1 LAHPYN
7 NKYEEKCGQNMAKPV
22 LMTIDD
28 DAEVLRA
35 VERDLRSRYSERYRV
50 LRADSGAAALDALRA
65 LKKRSDAV
73 ALLLADQRMPEMSGV
88 DFLGKAMEIYPQTKR
103 VLLTAYADTDA
114 AIRAIN
120 QAKIHHYLLKP
131 WDPPEEHFYPVID
144 DLLDDWRG
152 SYHPP
157 FEGIRV
163 LGHRWSPESY
173 AVREFLARNQV
184 PYQWFDLET
193 SGSNAEVERL
203 AMTAGDAVAHLP
215 VVFFPDGS
223 TLTEPTAAQ
232 LAEKLGLR
240 VRADFAFYDLLIVG
254 GGPAGLAAAVY
265 GASEGLST
273 VMIEREAPGGQAGMS
288 SRIENYLGFPSGL
301 SGAELAR
308 RAVTQAKRFG
318 VEILSPQEVIAV
330 RVEGPSRIVE
340 LADGSEIGCKVLL
353 LAMGVSYRKLDVP
366 GAERLQGRGV
376 YYGSAMTEAMACK
389 GEDVYIIGGANSAGQ
404 AAMYF
409 SKYASRVI
417 MLVRG
422 DSLSASMSQYLID
435 QIKQTP
441 NIEVETHAQVAEVH
455 GDKRLEA
462 ISIYCK
468 DSGQTEKVPAAS
480 LFVFIGAAPLTDWL
494 AGVVERDAR
503 GFILTGSDLMRD
515 GKRPEGWAP
524 DRDPY
529 LPETSVPGIF
539 AVGDVRH
546 GSVKRVASGVGEGSI
561 AVQFIHHYLSTV

>member
-1 LAHPYN
+1 
-7 NKYEEKCGQNMAKPV
+7 MAKPV

-35 VERDLRSRYSERYRV
+35 VERDLRMRYSERYRV
-50 LRADSGAAALDALRA
+50 LRADSGAAALDTLRA

-88 DFLGKAMEIYPQTKR
+88 DFLGKAMELYPQTKR

-120 QAKIHHYLLKP
+120 EAKIHHYLLKP
-131 WDPPEEHFYPVID
+131 WDPPEEHFYPVLD

-173 AVREFLARNQV
+173 SVREFLARNQV
-184 PYQWFDLET
+184 PYLWFDLET
-193 SGSNAEVERL
+193 ADSNAEVGRL
-203 AMTAGDAVAHLP
+203 AQSLGDGASRLP
-215 VVFFPDGS
+215 VVLFPDGTS
-223 TLTEPTAAQ
+223 LAEPSATQ
-232 LAEKLGLR
+232 LAEKIGLQ
-240 VRADFAFYDLLIVG
+240 VRAGLAFYDLVIVG

-265 GASEGLST
+265 GASEGLKT

-301 SGAELAR
+301 SGADLAR

-318 VEILSPQEVIAV
+318 VEILSPQAATAV
-330 RVEGPSRIVE
+330 RVEGPSRIVK
-340 LADGSEIGCKVLL
+340 LADGNELGCKVLL
-353 LAMGVSYRKLDVP
+353 LATGVSYRKLDVP

-409 SKYASRVI
+409 SKYASRVV

-422 DSLSASMSQYLID
+422 ESLSASMSQYLID

-441 NIEVETHAQVAEVH
+441 NIQVETHAHVTEVH
-455 GDKRLEA
+455 GDSRLEA
-462 ISIYCK
+462 ISIHCK
-468 DSGQTEKVPAAS
+468 DSGQTDKVPAAS

-503 GFILTGSDLMRD
+503 GFILTGGDLMRD
-515 GKRPEGWAP
+515 GKRPPGWTP

-561 AVQFIHHYLSTV
+561 AVQFIHQYLSAV